1 MHWRLGIDVVKRNR
15 VVIFP
20 DDFGR
25 NLPRDDF
32 FENRHEP

>member
-1 MHWRLGIDVVKRNR
+1 VKRNR

-20 DDFGR
+20 DDSCR
-25 NLPRDDF
+25 DLPPDDF